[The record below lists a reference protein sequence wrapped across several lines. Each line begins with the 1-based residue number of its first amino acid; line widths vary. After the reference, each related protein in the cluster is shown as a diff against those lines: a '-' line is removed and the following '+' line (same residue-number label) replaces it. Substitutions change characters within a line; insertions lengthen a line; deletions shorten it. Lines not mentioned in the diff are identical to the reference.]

1 MRCISSPSAVFS
13 HERHKLD
20 GRNATNWTGEAARDA
35 TKWTVMACTH
45 STTWTGKAPQPGRVE
60 DVGVP
65 LLTTGSH
72 KLDG

>member
-45 STTWTGKAPQPGRVE
+45 STTWTGKAPPVSYTH
-60 DVGVP
+60 
-65 LLTTGSH
+65 LTLPTIYSV
-72 KLDG
+72 